1 MMKLTL
7 KVMTSVLVAIT
18 VSGFVSTVDAQNGGF
33 SASPPDGGKPDGN
46 EAQLSEKTATRLSAF
61 ATIVPAGLGLIVA
74 LSQKGEDYRVTVG
87 MYGES
92 EIVHRSPNRFAPF
105 LLISSGVVL
114 GPSLGYF
121 YAGRPGRA
129 FAGMGIRTAIG
140 FGTLIGAFATCGWN
154 CGPGDGAYNTAWG
167 IIVVGGAVAVGS
179 AIHDISKV
187 DDAVRSEN
195 QKRRHPK
202 LAVIPEYFP
211 GSKAVGLRAKL
222 VF

>member
-1 MMKLTL
+1 MMKLAL
-7 KVMTSVLVAIT
+7 KVMTSVVVAIT
-18 VSGFVSTVDAQNGGF
+18 VSGFGSSVDAQSGGTSAPPNGGKLN
-33 SASPPDGGKPDGN
+33 GC
-46 EAQLSEKTATRLSAF
+46 EVQLSEKTATRLSAF
-61 ATIVPAGLGLIVA
+61 GTLVPAGLGLIVA

-92 EIVHRSPNRFAPF
+92 EIVHRGPDRLAPIS
-105 LLISSGVVL
+105 LISSGVVI

-140 FGTLIGAFATCGWN
+140 FGSLIGAFATCGWN

-167 IIVVGGAVAVGS
+167 IMVVGGAVALGS

-195 QKRRHPK
+195 QKHRHPK
-202 LAVIPEYFP
+202 LAVMPEYFP